1 MTYEWNDPAA
11 QSGITATNLYAGPI
25 VIVLTDANGC
35 TITGYATIDEPDTL
49 VLFVSEDVSIC
60 YGQSVDI
67 NATAGGGVPPYDY
80 IWDNGLD
87 SSQIQTV
94 APLTTTTYSLNVIDA
109 NSCVSSFDSVIV
121 SVSPPLVPVPQNDSI
136 CVGADAVVG
145 VSVTGGNGSPI
156 SYLWSNW
163 ATDSVQTLNSLI
175 ADTTLTVTVSDGC
188 SPDSTVTV
196 EIWVSPNPDVSF
208 TVDGSGCEPY
218 ELTAKIDSVG
228 TWPPV
233 TIIYWL
239 WDFGDGNTSN
249 DADSTT
255 HVYLTAGTFDV
266 SLQVISDEGC
276 ATTVVQQGAVVA
288 YAAPTA
294 DFTIEQNE
302 IELDP
307 PEVSILSPTIDFIDA
322 SSTNVTSWSWDFGD
336 PNSGMENTSDLED
349 GSHLFTDTGTYIV
362 TLIVQTPD
370 KCPDTITKEV
380 RIIGQYILFAPNSF
394 TPNDDGDND
403 FFFPQGLGVD
413 HQSFEL
419 YIFDRWGDIIAT
431 VEGEW
436 SNDISIGWDGKANA
450 GNQIAQMDVYVWLIR
465 TTDILGDEHE
475 YIGHVTLLK

>member
-1 MTYEWNDPAA
+1 
-11 QSGITATNLYAGPI
+11 
-25 VIVLTDANGC
+25 
-35 TITGYATIDEPDTL
+35 
-49 VLFVSEDVSIC
+49 
-60 YGQSVDI
+60 
-67 NATAGGGVPPYDY
+67 
-80 IWDNGLD
+80 
-87 SSQIQTV
+87 
-94 APLTTTTYSLNVIDA
+94 
-109 NSCVSSFDSVIV
+109 
-121 SVSPPLVPVPQNDSI
+121 
-136 CVGADAVVG
+136 
-145 VSVTGGNGSPI
+145 
-156 SYLWSNW
+156 
-163 ATDSVQTLNSLI
+163 
-175 ADTTLTVTVSDGC
+175 
-188 SPDSTVTV
+188 
-196 EIWVSPNPDVSF
+196 
-208 TVDGSGCEPY
+208 
-218 ELTAKIDSVG
+218 
-228 TWPPV
+228 
-233 TIIYWL
+233 
-239 WDFGDGNTSN
+239 
-249 DADSTT
+249 
-255 HVYLTAGTFDV
+255 
-266 SLQVISDEGC
+266 VISDEGC

-475 YIGHVTLLK
+475 YIRHVTLLK